1 MIAVPKGIYAIF
13 LCLKKG
19 VKVYMDNTVEQ
30 ANQGYMVDWLR
41 VRVEVDHNPNELNE
55 GFRFDVVR
63 TGDTYS
69 ELMKSYRETWISEPS
84 YDSRLRVKSTKDGT
98 LLIDG
103 NLGKWLIGHNIT
115 GDSDVVALVHSTV
128 MKLAETSEHITPT
141 QQQLDAIQK
150 GYFKIHMIDV
160 NKAILFET
168 KDESLQYLERLK
180 YHASYARFDKVVKP
194 NGIYFGWDSKR
205 KRLKYYHKGTE
216 VANNKK
222 YQHNTDELQALA
234 DRMIRCELRLM
245 SRELKD
251 NNLLNGFNWTPETVK
266 QLIDDAHNR
275 LTLPK
280 QINFPEDLPSKY
292 KRFITCFKAGSLDG
306 YTTSTIDR
314 MRRDLIKNYG
324 VDLRNLTF

>member
-1 MIAVPKGIYAIF
+1 
-13 LCLKKG
+13 
-19 VKVYMDNTVEQ
+19 
-30 ANQGYMVDWLR
+30 
-41 VRVEVDHNPNELNE
+41 
-55 GFRFDVVR
+55 
-63 TGDTYS
+63 
-69 ELMKSYRETWISEPS
+69 
-84 YDSRLRVKSTKDGT
+84 
-98 LLIDG
+98 
-103 NLGKWLIGHNIT
+103 
-115 GDSDVVALVHSTV
+115 
-128 MKLAETSEHITPT
+128 
-141 QQQLDAIQK
+141 
-150 GYFKIHMIDV
+150 
-160 NKAILFET
+160 
-168 KDESLQYLERLK
+168 LQYLERLK

-280 QINFPEDLPSKY
+280 QINFPEDLPIKY
-292 KRFITCFKAGSLDG
+292 RRFISCFKAGSLVES
-306 YTTSTIDR
+306 YTKSTIDK
-314 MRRDLIKNYG
+314 MRRELMKTYG
-324 VDLRNLTF
+324 VDLHRLTF

>member
-1 MIAVPKGIYAIF
+1 
-13 LCLKKG
+13 
-19 VKVYMDNTVEQ
+19 MDNTTDQ
-30 ANQGYMVDWLR
+30 TSQGYMVDWLR
-41 VRVEVDHNPNELNE
+41 VRVEVDHNPEELNSAI
-55 GFRFDVVR
+55 RFDAIK
-63 TGDTYS
+63 TDNGYS
-69 ELMKSYRETWISEPS
+69 EPMKSYKEIWITEPS
-84 YDSRLRVKSTKDGT
+84 YSNKLKVKSTKDST

-103 NLGKWLIGHNIT
+103 NLGKWLTGHNIT
-115 GDSDVVALVHSTV
+115 GDSDVVELVHSTV

-141 QQQLDAIQK
+141 QQQLDAIKK
-150 GYFKIHMIDV
+150 GYFKIHVIDV

-168 KDESLQYLERLK
+168 KDKSLQYLERLK
-180 YHASYARFDKVVKP
+180 YHASYARFDKHVES
-194 NGIYFGWDSKR
+194 NGIYFGYDSQR
-205 KRLKYYHKGTE
+205 KTLKYYHKGTE

-234 DRMIRCELRLM
+234 DRMIRCELRLKW
-245 SRELKD
+245 RELND

-314 MRRDLIKNYG
+314 MRRDLMKNYG
-324 VDLRNLTF
+324 VDLHRLTF

>member
-1 MIAVPKGIYAIF
+1 
-13 LCLKKG
+13 
-19 VKVYMDNTVEQ
+19 MDNRVEQ

-41 VRVEVDHNPNELNE
+41 VRVEVDHNPEELNSAI
-55 GFRFDVVR
+55 RFDAIK
-63 TGDTYS
+63 TDNGYS
-69 ELMKSYRETWISEPS
+69 EPMKSYKEIWITEPS
-84 YDSRLRVKSTKDGT
+84 YSNKLKVKSTKDGT

-103 NLGKWLIGHNIT
+103 NLGKWLTGHNIT
-115 GDSDVVALVHSTV
+115 GNSDVIALVHSTV

-150 GYFKIHMIDV
+150 GYFKVHVIDI
-160 NKAILFET
+160 NKAILFEN
-168 KDESLQYLERLK
+168 KDKSLKYLERLK
-180 YHASYARFDKVVKP
+180 LHSSYPRFDKHVES
-194 NGIYFGWDSKR
+194 NGIYFGWDSDR

-222 YQHNTDELQALA
+222 YQYKTDELQALA
-234 DRMIRCELRLM
+234 DRMIRCELRLKW
-245 SRELKD
+245 RELND

-275 LTLPK
+275 LTLPEP
-280 QINFPEDLPSKY
+280 INFPDDLPNKY
-292 KRFITCFKAGSLDG
+292 KRFIACFKASSLEG

-314 MRRDLIKNYG
+314 MRRDLMKTYG

>member
-1 MIAVPKGIYAIF
+1 
-13 LCLKKG
+13 
-19 VKVYMDNTVEQ
+19 MDNIVEQ

-41 VRVEVDHNPNELNE
+41 VRVAVDHNPEELNSAI
-55 GFRFDVVR
+55 RFDAIK
-63 TGDTYS
+63 TDNGYS
-69 ELMKSYRETWISEPS
+69 EPMKSYKEVWITEPS
-84 YDSRLRVKSTKDGT
+84 YSNKLKVKSTKDGT

-103 NLGKWLIGHNIT
+103 NLGKWLTGHNIT
-115 GDSDVVALVHSTV
+115 GNSDVIALVHSTV

-141 QQQLDAIQK
+141 QQQLDAIKK
-150 GYFKIHMIDV
+150 GYFKIHVIDV

-168 KDESLQYLERLK
+168 KDKSLQYLERLK
-180 YHASYARFDKVVKP
+180 YHASYARFDKHVES
-194 NGIYFGWDSKR
+194 NGIYFGYDSQR
-205 KRLKYYHKGTE
+205 KTLKYYHKGTE

-234 DRMIRCELRLM
+234 DRMIRCELRLKW
-245 SRELKD
+245 RELND

-266 QLIDDAHNR
+266 QLIDDAHSR

-314 MRRDLIKNYG
+314 MRRDLMKTYG